1 MMVAGIDSAPEATMQ
16 TRQRTWTPLVLTQL
30 LVVLAVLVAGV
41 VGAAVLPNDDDD
53 ALQVVTATRS
63 SAAAEKTFRSTFS
76 VGIEGA
82 GLSITS
88 VGELFVDTAR
98 NLQSGHIQLPGA
110 GTIEL
115 RQVGDRSY
123 VRVPPGHPQ
132 AGGKHW
138 FGFTA
143 TAGASALGSQD
154 PLEFLR
160 LLGGADDVREV
171 GEEQVNGVRT
181 THYAVDVTAKTLRDL
196 AAQNPGAAGLPTG
209 ALQQVKDLTTDL
221 WVDAEGLPRR
231 VRVETAIQQV
241 KARMSFEFL
250 DYGKPVDVTAP
261 PAGDVL
267 DIGGTQ
273 QLGQL
278 LQGFPRG

>member
-1 MMVAGIDSAPEATMQ
+1 MQ

-30 LVVLAVLVAGV
+30 LVVLAVLAAGI
-41 VGAAVLPNDDDD
+41 VGAVVVRSDDGDD
-53 ALQVVTATRS
+53 ALKVVSAPRS

-82 GLSITS
+82 GLNITS
-88 VGELFVDTAR
+88 TGELFVDLAR
-98 NLQSGHIQLPGA
+98 SLQAGHVQLPGA
-110 GTIEL
+110 GTLEL

-160 LLGGADDVREV
+160 LLGGAEDVREV
-171 GEEQVNGVRT
+171 GEEEVNGVAT
-181 THYAVDVTAKTLRDL
+181 THYAVDVDAKTLRDL
-196 AAQNPGAAGLPTG
+196 AAQSPGAAGLPAG
-209 ALQQVKDLTTDL
+209 AVQQIKDLTTDL

-231 VRVETAIQQV
+231 VRVETAVQQI

-261 PAGDVL
+261 PADDVL